1 MAYIPHTDDQK
12 QAILSRL
19 GLERVEQLF
28 QEQIPPHLLLEEP
41 LDLPRGLSELE
52 LRRHFQA
59 LAARNRSAGE
69 QLCFLGAGIYD
80 HYVPSVVPTIILRGE
95 FHTAYTP
102 YQPEMSQGTLQAIF
116 EFQTMI

>member
-1 MAYIPHTDDQK
+1 MAYIPHTDEQK
-12 QAILSRL
+12 SAMLRRL
-19 GLERVEQLF
+19 GLERMEQLF
-28 QEQIPPHLLLEEP
+28 EEQVPSDLLLDRP

-59 LAARNRSAGE
+59 LADRNRSAGE
-69 QLCFLGAGIYD
+69 QACFLGAGIYD

-102 YQPEMSQGTLQAIF
+102 
-116 EFQTMI
+116 